1 MLFWSR
7 IARVNVMEKF
17 VEITDV
23 NAVLPFSDVVIDG
36 VQASTNEWKKDNI
49 YPNKGMVA
57 QVIGNGISADG
68 EILILQL
75 LDDFFAVILSCG
87 VKNIS
92 QAEFWKRLP
101 QNLIL
106 KEDKDKRNDSA
117 FVNSC
122 MQSLNRMKWM

>member
-1 MLFWSR
+1 
-7 IARVNVMEKF
+7 MEKF

-57 QVIGNGISADG
+57 RVMGNGISADG

-75 LDDFFAVILSCG
+75 LDDFFAVILSYG